1 MQEKV
6 PLLKKEL
13 TWLPRL
19 SPHLP
24 CAIPTPTYVG
34 RPDVGYPFPR
44 ALFTWIEGE
53 EVASAPVTDWAR
65 YGQDLAGFV
74 RSLHEIDL
82 MGATRSGDLSWYRGG
97 DLLPDEDWAGPCF
110 DAARRHRPGVDLDVL
125 GEVWQKALDLP
136 PNGGPHVWLHA
147 DLKPTNVLVKDGRFH
162 AVIDFGALSV
172 GLPDA
177 EHAVVWDLPEAARE
191 AYRAR
196 LDIDDLTWARE
207 RAWAL
212 ALAVNGIAEYWVI
225 FPVLA
230 TEGLNRLQAIV
241 RDASRA

>member
-65 YGQDLAGFV
+65 NGQDLAGFV

-136 PNGGPHVWLHA
+136 PNGRTARL
-147 DLKPTNVLVKDGRFH
+147 
-162 AVIDFGALSV
+162 
-172 GLPDA
+172 
-177 EHAVVWDLPEAARE
+177 AARGPQ
-191 AYRAR
+191 AHQRAR
-196 LDIDDLTWARE
+196 QGRQIPRCH
-207 RAWAL
+207 
-212 ALAVNGIAEYWVI
+212 
-225 FPVLA
+225 
-230 TEGLNRLQAIV
+230 RLRSV
-241 RDASRA
+241 VGRPP